1 MEYHN
6 TVGIPLKV
14 NEKKILQFCRIKS
27 LVGKINPFVCTT
39 QVDTRK
45 KCIRKWDIIKGGK
58 YHMILNKVTKSIDFN
73 I

>member
-27 LVGKINPFVCTT
+27 LVGKINKHLCVYYTGAY
-39 QVDTRK
+39 K
-45 KCIRKWDIIKGGK
+45 KKVFMYKKMGYYKRGK
-58 YHMILNKVTKSIDFN
+58 ISYDFK
-73 I
+73 

>member
-14 NEKKILQFCRIKS
+14 NEIKNITILQNQIISRKNKPLC
-27 LVGKINPFVCTT
+27 VHY
-39 QVDTRK
+39 TRK
-45 KCIRKWDIIKGGK
+45 KCLCIRKWDIINGGK